1 MDDFILFTHKFDC
14 ISKCCKKSDFCFTF
28 LCVFSAHLIPWL
40 LNFFVRRTTTAP
52 LFHCW
57 GQKLTWKTILPRE
70 VARNLRELF
79 KAFLIMRR
87 DWTNLRALTRII
99 TNTPYPMTPQHSLLC
114 PPLFPEPQAATSCI
128 AVAVGP
134 SGLTEVVS
142 EPQVYGGNMWG
153 SVLF

>member
-1 MDDFILFTHKFDC
+1 MILSCLHTNLTVFPNAAKNQIFV
-14 ISKCCKKSDFCFTF
+14 SLFCVCF
-28 LCVFSAHLIPWL
+28 LHNLIPWL